1 MNETA
6 ARLLHIHH
14 DGPEGVNEFCLQPS
28 LQYKDVNMNLSRM
41 NLSRGEGE
49 REREREMVR
58 EEEINEVDH
67 ERSEVGYCLMNSLLL
82 SGQDRVCCDENR
94 NW

>member
-1 MNETA
+1 
-6 ARLLHIHH
+6 
-14 DGPEGVNEFCLQPS
+14 
-28 LQYKDVNMNLSRM
+28 
-41 NLSRGEGE
+41 
-49 REREREMVR
+49 MVR